1 MALLAAVALLLSA
14 APVWAAPFANGS
26 LTVLRVGD
34 ATGTGPTDTKYRQMF
49 FDEYTYSTWYP
60 SVLTLRQSI
69 ALPAAGSAT
78 TYPGVGLDVV
88 SCVSVPSVPSITGL
102 STAGD
107 GLSIVA
113 TCFNNTVGTTGSG
126 GSNFATSTAMRLF
139 VQANPNGD
147 LSFSA
152 VGLGTVY
159 YFAGQVAAITSSIL
173 YAGVSGGSASGD
185 GSRYVVPGAT
195 ALGATTYGGVSGTA
209 ATNGAGGT
217 SAWRYASTLLN
228 PGFIASYGTYGGNLY
243 MFSTIDP
250 YVSPPFTGF
259 IISKG
264 YATASWRYYLD
275 VQNTA
280 YVTYTNTTQL
290 ANPRGFV
297 VANYSAIWA
306 CDLNTGVYLFGNF
319 SSNGQTLY
327 GVAKWLTLGGPY
339 TIPGESQY
347 NSVALSTDGII
358 LYVVA
363 SKGVYG
369 LYTASGLW
377 VSNSTGGSLLVAA
390 QTGSAL
396 RGIALSPNY
405 PQ

>member
-1 MALLAAVALLLSA
+1 MTPTSSAIVPFVA
-14 APVWAAPFANGS
+14 GS

-34 ATGTGPTDTKYRQMF
+34 ATSSGPLTDKNWRPVYL
-49 FDEYTYSTWYP
+49 DEYTSIDGGA
-60 SVLTLRQSI
+60 LALRQTI
-69 ALPAAGSAT
+69 PLPSTAT
-78 TYPGVGLDVV
+78 NLGPNSTL
-88 SCVSVPSVPSITGL
+88 SCLLSPNLPYTTGL
-102 STAGD
+102 STSGD
-107 GLSIVA
+107 GLSIVFP
-113 TCFNNTVGTTGSG
+113 CFNTTVGGV
-126 GSNFATSTAMRLF
+126 SNTLNAALSSTSVMRLIA
-139 VQANPNGD
+139 QAGVD
-147 LSFSA
+147 
-152 VGLGTVY
+152 GTVSYSAIGLTSGY
-159 YFAGQVAAITSSIL
+159 YLTGQVAAVTSSVL
-173 YAGVSGGSASGD
+173 FAGVAGGSATGN
-185 GSRYVVPGAT
+185 GARYVVPGSSS
-195 ALGATTYGGVSGTA
+195 ALGATTIGGATPNIATNGASGTA
-209 ATNGAGGT
+209 A
-217 SAWRYASTLLN
+217 WRYSSSVN
-228 PGFIASYGTYGGNLY
+228 PSFISAYGTYGGNLY

-280 YVTYTNTTQL
+280 QVTYTNTTQL

-327 GVAKWLTLGGPY
+327 GLPQWLTLGGPY

-363 SKGVYG
+363 LKGVYG